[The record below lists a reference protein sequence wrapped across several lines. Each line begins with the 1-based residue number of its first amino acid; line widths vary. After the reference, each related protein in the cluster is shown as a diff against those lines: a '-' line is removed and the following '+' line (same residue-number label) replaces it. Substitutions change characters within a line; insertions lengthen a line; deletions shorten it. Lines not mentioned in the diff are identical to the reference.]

1 MEARP
6 WLAREEDKSSNT
18 PMHLAVRWHKSDV
31 LSVLLEHDRSLGYQ
45 VSTLGNP
52 LLVSAAYRGHVDV
65 ARELLKHCPDA
76 PCYNTRGSTCLH
88 IAVQSQQTEFVK
100 FVLGL
105 PQLQKHVNMRD
116 ENGDT
121 ALHVAV
127 QKCDP
132 KMVAALLLH
141 RDIDITVVN
150 NNGCPVN
157 RTLPTD
163 RAKTLNW
170 VRVFSLTLVHKSV
183 YACRSFAMPCSPTT
197 HMHFWNSACPLHQ
210 SYLAILV
217 EFPTCCYAESN
228 FILHWKKEVFFF
240 KDLVTQL

>member
-1 MEARP
+1 MLQYKR
-6 WLAREEDKSSNT
+6 LD
-18 PMHLAVRWHKSDV
+18 
-31 LSVLLEHDRSLGYQ
+31 
-45 VSTLGNP
+45 
-52 LLVSAAYRGHVDV
+52 
-65 ARELLKHCPDA
+65 
-76 PCYNTRGSTCLH
+76 TCLH

-105 PQLQKHVNMRD
+105 PQLQKLVNMRD

-127 QKCDP
+127 RKCDP

-141 RDIDITVVN
+141 RDIDIAVVN
-150 NNGCPVN
+150 NNGYPVN

-170 VRVFSLTLVHKSV
+170 VRMFSLTLVHKSV
-183 YACRSFAMPCSPTT
+183 CMPIICNAMFSYHPYALLEFS
-197 HMHFWNSACPLHQ
+197 LHQ

-217 EFPTCCYAESN
+217 EFPMRCCADSN
-228 FILHWKKEVFFF
+228 FILYWKKRSFFL
-240 KDLVTQL
+240 KNLVTQL